1 MKRPLSVLAASGALT
16 AAALVSSVC
25 AGAVPTVAAEPASS
39 DDRGFVGSRA
49 RCEES
54 QTAAAIGRTKRSL
67 VVICTCPGGQ
77 HEYRGVRLSD
87 QAALVVSAQPDD
99 GGFVAENDG
108 VTYVVSEK
116 ALAIKS
122 ARTLRE
128 EPMIEY
134 WAPSAPLE
142 TSAPPETSAQP
153 ETSAS
158 RSPRL
163 LPAEV
168 ASS

>member
-1 MKRPLSVLAASGALT
+1 MKRPLSVLAASALT

-67 VVICTCPGGQ
+67 VVICTAPGGQ

-116 ALAIKS
+116 ALVIKS
-122 ARTLRE
+122 GGRTLRE

-134 WAPSAPLE
+134 RAPSAPPKPSAQPE

-153 ETSAS
+153 E
-158 RSPRL
+158 PPL

-168 ASS
+168 APS